1 MFGPLLEVAMS
12 KKCTPLWRGAHFEV
26 KMLKAPGVRTTCGG
40 SDVVSRG
47 RRKTW
52 EPPDEA
58 RRLLQDL
65 GESPA
70 MWLNLT
76 VADAV
81 AILKILRDHSEWP
94 QVKRTEDELLRRE
107 YLKRFDECFHFQSD
121 WIHTEMRQRQAARA
135 DAAQRQA
142 GRADASQMP
151 HVPACQR
158 WQRPRVCLF

>member
-12 KKCTPLWRGAHFEV
+12 KKCTALWREAHFEV
-26 KMLKAPGVRTTCGG
+26 KMLKAPGVRTTFGS

-70 MWLNLT
+70 MWLNLRKHLT

-81 AILKILRDHSEWP
+81 AILKILWDHSEWP

-107 YLKRFDECFHFQSD
+107 YLKRFDECCHFQSD
-121 WIHTEMRQRQAARA
+121 WIHTEMR
-135 DAAQRQA
+135 
-142 GRADASQMP
+142 
-151 HVPACQR
+151 
-158 WQRPRVCLF
+158 